1 MFDHFYLHRQ
11 ILGHPLLL
19 PPPGS
24 HTGALLRIGGLHGRW
39 GRNHG
44 TMAGCHRHHHHDY
57 HHQQQ
62 AVLLASTLATW
73 RPSRQIWKLSSPQSY
88 RLFQGFILTPVDVV
102 LLRTNYG
109 IILPQP
115 GSWTGST
122 IAASRQ
128 QTKAVF
134 SGITS
139 SHVTNEQWFLE
150 NIFYNFL
157 FFKAHLQ
164 LCPFFE
170 DRRTL
175 QGDCAQRLNLGQ
187 ANLLVGISVYFS
199 TFLKITHIL

>member
-1 MFDHFYLHRQ
+1 
-11 ILGHPLLL
+11 
-19 PPPGS
+19 
-24 HTGALLRIGGLHGRW
+24 
-39 GRNHG
+39 
-44 TMAGCHRHHHHDY
+44 MAGCHHRHHYDY
-57 HHQQQ
+57 HHQLLKTGG
-62 AVLLASTLATW
+62 AVGFYSGNLKTLTADMKALKPTILPAVPRFHIDSSWCCPADDLLWHL
-73 RPSRQIWKLSSPQSY
+73 
-88 RLFQGFILTPVDVV
+88 
-102 LLRTNYG
+102 
-109 IILPQP
+109 LPQP

-122 IAASRQ
+122 IAASQQ